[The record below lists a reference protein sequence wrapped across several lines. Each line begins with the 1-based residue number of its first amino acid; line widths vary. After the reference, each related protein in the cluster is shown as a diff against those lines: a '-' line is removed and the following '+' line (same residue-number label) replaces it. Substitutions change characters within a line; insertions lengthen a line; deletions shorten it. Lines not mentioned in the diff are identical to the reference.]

1 MAKLTRQL
9 QERVKG
15 AHKENEDWWRL
26 VFDTEAKRLYV
37 EHEWSHT
44 DAWRAARSNN
54 GTAEFDINGFLAEG
68 EAQAQ
73 AELLRIIESLFK
85 KGAARMPRGPLEAPK
100 ARGPTSQSSSGTKDI
115 NKAKP
120 KSRSSSRTKG

>member
-9 QERVKG
+9 HERISG
-15 AHKENEDWWRL
+15 DNTENKDWWRL
-26 VFDTEAKRLYV
+26 VFDTEAKRFYI

-54 GTAEFDINGFLAEG
+54 GTADFDINGFLAEG
-68 EAQAQ
+68 EAPAQ

-85 KGAARMPRGPLEAPK
+85 KGATRMPRGP
-100 ARGPTSQSSSGTKDI
+100 KDQRLSVPVEQRDEDS
-115 NKAKP
+115 NKVKP
-120 KSRSSSRTKG
+120 RSRSSSHTKA